1 MRDGLINLEHL
12 LFLTE
17 PITIDGRDAAI
28 VHIYSEHPEYEW
40 VDAAG
45 EGIAAVDDVARAA
58 GKYLRPDDLIT
69 VVVGN
74 IAKGA
79 EN

>member
-58 GKYLRPDDLIT
+58 IVYLWYYERTGEIGRAH
-69 VVVGN
+69 V
-74 IAKGA
+74 
-79 EN
+79 